1 MAEATGQE
9 LKLLYCYAPEDRQ
22 WPEIIDAQ
30 LQDLK
35 RQHQIISRFDG
46 ELAPNPDQKARLH
59 TLIKDID
66 MVLLLVSPHFQAV
79 ESFWQELCL
88 ESGKIS
94 WIRRLGGCRVV
105 AFVLEP
111 VAWNHAPAE
120 AREIL
125 PREGVPPRAEQ
136 IEQPV
141 NPLTAFPNDVKPLS
155 LWPDQEQAFDQIARW
170 LHMTIE
176 QLWAAK
182 GYALRDM
189 GGSRMAHEAL
199 AAYEEALRL
208 NPLLTDAWDGKA
220 AILIELRRY
229 EEALE
234 KWLSHHPARKDPR
247 TGKPPVLI
255 GPKLY
260 EEALEA
266 IEEELRLDPTYLW
279 AWEKKA
285 DVLACL
291 KHYEEAL
298 QAVDV
303 FLQGQPPYHHQ
314 AGHTKAHALA
324 GLNRYEEALQAID
337 VFLQGHPANGSA
349 WHEKSEILKA
359 MGRSREASQAKKKA
373 RQFGY
378 PF

>member
-1 MAEATGQE
+1 MTQA
-9 LKLLYCYAPEDRQ
+9 LNLLYCYAPEDQQ
-22 WPEIIDAQ
+22 WPEVIDVQ
-30 LQDLK
+30 LQALK
-35 RQHQIISRFDG
+35 RQCQIISQFDG
-46 ELAPNPDQKARLH
+46 ELVPTPDQKARL
-59 TLIKDID
+59 LARFEDVD
-66 MVLLLVSPHFQAV
+66 LVLLLVSPHFQAV

-141 NPLTAFPNDVKPLS
+141 NPLIAFPDDVKPLS
-155 LWPDQEQAFDQIARW
+155 LWPSLEQAFEQIAQW
-170 LHMTIE
+170 LRVTIE
-176 QLWAAK
+176 QLSLAK
-182 GYALRDM
+182 GYIHRDM

-208 NPLLTDAWDGKA
+208 NPLLKNAWDGKA
-220 AILIELRRY
+220 VILIELRRF

-234 KWLSHHPARKDPR
+234 KWQRHHPALKDPR

-260 EEALEA
+260 EEALLA
-266 IEEELRLDPTYLW
+266 IEEEIRLDPTYLW
-279 AWEKKA
+279 AWDTKA
-285 DVLACL
+285 YVLARL
-291 KHYEEAL
+291 K
-298 QAVDV
+298 
-303 FLQGQPPYHHQ
+303 
-314 AGHTKAHALA
+314 
-324 GLNRYEEALQAID
+324 RYEEALEAID
-337 VFLQGHPANGSA
+337 VFLQGKRADADA
-349 WHEKSEILKA
+349 WYEKSEILKA
-359 MGRSREASQAKKKA
+359 LGRKREARQAMEKA
-373 RQFGY
+373 RQLGG